1 MLSKAVVDETEE
13 QRRVRVI
20 MVLSFICGLAISGTS
35 IYDLF
40 VRDDRSLAL
49 VWGLIIA
56 GFTFIAHSAHIKR
69 GGKPI
74 VYLLIFL
81 MLMLHGFL
89 MFSGAG
95 ARAGILWSLVML
107 PTFFYLLGHK
117 NGAIVTGFLLI
128 ISAYLLNFPPNA
140 VHLAEFTEQVSQRYL
155 MAYLVLGCSCFTI
168 ERIHFDVRT
177 GLNRAKE
184 ELNRL
189 AKTDQLTGLNNRR
202 GFLENISEDQRH
214 VSNKNNFSMALVD
227 LDHFK
232 RVNDEHGHLVGDKV
246 LVEASALI
254 KNCVRGNDVVSRW
267 GGEEIVVFMPAT
279 NVYVA
284 QKVAER
290 ICKSIANYSFGDLDI
305 SITASCG
312 VAESISPCQ
321 DSTDVVKMADRAMFK
336 AKHSG
341 RNRVVTV

>member
-13 QRRVRVI
+13 QRRARVI
-20 MVLSFICGLAISGTS
+20 MVLGFIGGVFISGIS

-40 VRDDRSLAL
+40 VRDDRPLAL
-49 VWGLIIA
+49 VWALTISGL
-56 GFTFIAHSAHIKR
+56 TFIAHSVHIKR

-81 MLMLHGFL
+81 MLMLHSFW
-89 MFSGAG
+89 MFSGVG
-95 ARAGILWSLVML
+95 ARAGVLWSLVIL
-107 PTFFYLLGHK
+107 PTFFYFLGHR
-117 NGAIVTGFLLI
+117 NGAIVTGVLFI
-128 ISAYLLNFPPNA
+128 ATAYLLNFPPNGM
-140 VHLAEFTEQVSQRYL
+140 HLAEFTQQLSERYL

-168 ERIHFDVRT
+168 ERIHFDVRK
-177 GLNRAKE
+177 GLNSAKE

-202 GFLENISEDQRH
+202 GFLENIFEDQRH
-214 VSNKNNFSMALVD
+214 IGNKNNFSIALVD

-232 RVNDEHGHLVGDKV
+232 RVNDKHGHLVGDKV

-290 ICKSIANYSFGDLDI
+290 ICQSIANYSFGDMDI

-312 VAESISPCQ
+312 VAESTSPFQ

>member
-189 AKTDQLTGLNNRR
+189 AKTDQ
-202 GFLENISEDQRH
+202 
-214 VSNKNNFSMALVD
+214 
-227 LDHFK
+227 
-232 RVNDEHGHLVGDKV
+232 
-246 LVEASALI
+246 
-254 KNCVRGNDVVSRW
+254 
-267 GGEEIVVFMPAT
+267 
-279 NVYVA
+279 
-284 QKVAER
+284 
-290 ICKSIANYSFGDLDI
+290 
-305 SITASCG
+305 
-312 VAESISPCQ
+312 
-321 DSTDVVKMADRAMFK
+321 
-336 AKHSG
+336 
-341 RNRVVTV
+341 

>member
-1 MLSKAVVDETEE
+1 MLSHVAVDETEE
-13 QRRVRVI
+13 QRRARVI
-20 MVLSFICGLAISGTS
+20 MVLGFIGGVFISGIS

-40 VRDDRSLAL
+40 VRDDRPLAL
-49 VWGLIIA
+49 IWALTIA
-56 GFTFIAHSAHIKR
+56 GFTFIAHSFHIKR

-74 VYLLIFL
+74 VSLLIFL
-81 MLMLHGFL
+81 MLMLHVFW
-89 MFSGAG
+89 MFSGVG
-95 ARAGILWSLVML
+95 ARAGVLWSLVIL
-107 PTFFYLLGHK
+107 PTFFYFLGHK
-117 NGAIVTGFLLI
+117 NGAIVTGILFVVT
-128 ISAYLLNFPPNA
+128 AYLLNFPPSTMQ
-140 VHLAEFTEQVSQRYL
+140 LAEFTEQLGERYL

-168 ERIHFDVRT
+168 EIIHFEVRK

-184 ELNRL
+184 ELSRL

-202 GFLENISEDQRH
+202 GFLENISEDQRNGR
-214 VSNKNNFSMALVD
+214 NKNNFSIALVD

-232 RVNDEHGHLVGDKV
+232 KVNDEHGHLVGDKV

-254 KNCVRGNDVVSRW
+254 KSCVRGNDVVSRW

-284 QKVAER
+284 EKVAER
-290 ICKSIANYSFGDLDI
+290 ICKSIDDYSFGELDI

-312 VAESISPCQ
+312 VAESNSPFQ
-321 DSTDVVKMADRAMFK
+321 ESTDVVKMADRAMFK
-336 AKHSG
+336 AKHNG